1 MKSLFLFLVLV
12 FVLLITDSFSDLHF
26 HIITVF
32 DWFLYTLPRR
42 FLPTLHVRY
51 LLTNLMRLP
60 PTLLLGF
67 LPANLF
73 WLLAAFFTRFIP
85 TLLPRLLPTSLVR
98 LLPTSLMRSF
108 LTPSLGFIPAFF
120 VFSTFLNCNLPTLR
134 FVIFLGFVIQQFLED
149 FDATFPP
156 DFEVTISFC
165 VDQIQNFFRTHG
177 F

>member
-1 MKSLFLFLVLV
+1 MQSLFLFLVLV
-12 FVLLITDSFSDLHF
+12 FVLLITDSFSDLYF

-32 DWFLYTLPRR
+32 NWFLYTLPLR
-42 FLPTLHVRY
+42 FLPTLRV
-51 LLTNLMRLP
+51 
-60 PTLLLGF
+60 GF

-73 WLLAAFFTRFIP
+73 WLLPAFFTRFIP
-85 TLLPRLLPTSLVR
+85 TLLPWLLPTFLGR
-98 LLPTSLMRSF
+98 LLPTSLMRCF

-120 VFSTFLNCNLPTLR
+120 VFSTFLNCNFPTLR

-149 FDATFPP
+149 FNATFPP
-156 DFEVTISFC
+156 DFEVTITFR

>member
-12 FVLLITDSFSDLHF
+12 FVLLITDSFSDLYF

-42 FLPTLHVRY
+42 FLPTLHARY
-51 LLTNLMRLP
+51 LLTNLMRLI
-60 PTLLLGF
+60 PTFLVRF
-67 LPANLF
+67 LPA
-73 WLLAAFFTRFIP
+73 
-85 TLLPRLLPTSLVR
+85 
-98 LLPTSLMRSF
+98 SLMRSF

-149 FDATFPP
+149 FDTTFPP